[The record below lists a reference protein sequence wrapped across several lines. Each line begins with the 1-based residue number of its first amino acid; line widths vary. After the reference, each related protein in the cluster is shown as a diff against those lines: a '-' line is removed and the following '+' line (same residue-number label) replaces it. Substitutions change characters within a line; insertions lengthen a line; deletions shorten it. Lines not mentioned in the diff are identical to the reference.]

1 VNKPLPALPL
11 RVPAGQVN
19 LAATCQV
26 FNSVGAISTH
36 REFLGGIGFAGNCV
50 HFQGGTLNHSQTGLT
65 ERVRFWTSGRMTK
78 QVRLGGLIS
87 GGYTTFGSYPNY
99 DAQEVCE
106 ALVANG
112 TSTVKY
118 GPVCEYTSN

>member
-1 VNKPLPALPL
+1 MD
-11 RVPAGQVN
+11 
-19 LAATCQV
+19 T
-26 FNSVGAISTH
+26 
-36 REFLGGIGFAGNCV
+36 
-50 HFQGGTLNHSQTGLT
+50 FQGGTLNHSQTGLT